1 MKRKRS
7 KPKRLLCHAQFE
19 AICERDAL
27 AALPG
32 TGVRN
37 DAVWGGG
44 ERDFGVPD
52 LDDADAV
59 PDDSP
64 QAFSGMTSEERFL
77 LDTFGFLRLRAALT

>member
-1 MKRKRS
+1 MC
-7 KPKRLLCHAQFE
+7 PAQFE

-52 LDDADAV
+52 LDDTAV
-59 PDDSP
+59 PHDSP
-64 QAFSGMTSEERFL
+64 LAFSGMTSEERFL
-77 LDTFGFLRLRAALT
+77 LDTLGFLRLRAALT